1 MRLVGPDGQQIGIK
15 PLPEALSIARAAD
28 LDLVEVAAQANPP
41 VCRIM
46 DYGKYKYEAA
56 QKAKESRRKA
66 SNVSIKEMKYRPK
79 ISKGDFD
86 TKTRK
91 VERFLE
97 EGHKVKVT
105 LTFRGREMHHPE
117 LGRRILDQVVT
128 AVEHLGKVEIFP
140 RQDGRNMTMVL
151 GPDRK
156 AQAATERARR
166 QSEAD
171 GAAQAPPTAAAGNA
185 ETAPGEETAEPAD
198 ETPTTEPHA
207 RQRGRCHR
215 DGSADPTG
223 TAERRLGRDPAL
235 PPPDDTRTHVM
246 PKMKTHR
253 GAAKRFKIT
262 GTGKLRR
269 RQINKNHILEKKAPA
284 RKRRLSREE
293 GVAPGDEARI
303 NRMLGRR

>member
-1 MRLVGPDGQQIGIK
+1 VRLVGPDGQQIGIK
-15 PLPEALSIARAAD
+15 PLPEALAIARAAD

-97 EGHKVKVT
+97 DGHKVKVT

-117 LGRRILDQVVT
+117 LGRRILDQVVE
-128 AVEHLGKVEIFP
+128 AVQHVGKVEIFP

-156 AQAATERARR
+156 AQAAAERAKR
-166 QSEAD
+166 Q
-171 GAAQAPPTAAAGNA
+171 AQAESARGESPARSGGRSSRPAADAASGPAASNGESAPDAATEAPT
-185 ETAPGEETAEPAD
+185 EAPTD
-198 ETPTTEPHA
+198 T
-207 RQRGRCHR
+207 
-215 DGSADPTG
+215 ADPTPVSAAATDTG
-223 TAERRLGRDPAL
+223 QPAQQDQ
-235 PPPDDTRTHVM
+235 P
-246 PKMKTHR
+246 
-253 GAAKRFKIT
+253 
-262 GTGKLRR
+262 
-269 RQINKNHILEKKAPA
+269 
-284 RKRRLSREE
+284 S
-293 GVAPGDEARI
+293 EA
-303 NRMLGRR
+303 